1 MRPVLVVIA
10 AFALI
15 AALLACGRWLAGRRW
30 SAMGHAGLACAAAA
44 VVAGGWPLST
54 YLGTYEQLVDGSP
67 VAELF
72 FEQTG
77 SNSFRATLTRL
88 PTGRMQVVE
97 LVGDQ
102 WRLDLTALEWM
113 EGGSRLGLA
122 PRYRLERLAAR
133 LESPGEPP
141 VPPGVTHVLARSVPR
156 PILADLGT
164 RRGTPLLAQRKLTGA
179 WQPMTHRARFDLR
192 LSVGGGVTVDP
203 LNPAA
208 SDSLSSR

>member
-1 MRPVLVVIA
+1 MRPVLVVVA

-30 SAMGHAGLACAAAA
+30 SALGHAGLACAGAA

-54 YLGTYEQLVDGSP
+54 YLGTYEQLVDESP

-77 SNSFRATLTRL
+77 SDRFRATLTRL
-88 PTGRMQVVE
+88 PMGRMQVVE

-102 WRLDLTALEWM
+102 WRLDLTTLEWA
-113 EGGSRLGLA
+113 EGASRLGLA
-122 PRYRLERLAAR
+122 PRFRLERLTSR
-133 LESPGEPP
+133 LESPSEPA
-141 VPPGVTHVLARSVPR
+141 VSSGSTHELASSDAR
-156 PILADLGT
+156 PILADLGA
-164 RRGTPLLAQRKLTGA
+164 RRGTPLLAQRERTGA
-179 WQPMTHRARFDLR
+179 WHPMAHGARFDLR
-192 LSVGGGVTVDP
+192 LNVGGGVTVDP

-208 SDSLSSR
+208 SVSLSSR

>member
-10 AFALI
+10 VFALI
-15 AALLACGRWLAGRRW
+15 ATLLAWGRWLAGRRW
-30 SAMGHAGLACAAAA
+30 TAMGHAGLACAAAA

-54 YLGTYEQLVDGSP
+54 YLGTYEQLVDGSR

-72 FEQTG
+72 LEQTG
-77 SNSFRATLTRL
+77 SNRFRATLTRL
-88 PTGRMQVVE
+88 PVGRMQVVE

-102 WRLDLTALEWM
+102 WRLDLTTLEWM
-113 EGGSRLGLA
+113 DGTSQLGLA

-133 LESPGEPP
+133 LEAPNEPA
-141 VPPGVTHVLARSVPR
+141 VPSGVTRDLARSASR

-164 RRGTPLLAQRKLTGA
+164 RRGTPLLAKRELTGA
-179 WQPMTHRARFDLR
+179 WQPMAHGARFGLR

-208 SDSLSSR
+208 SDSLASR

>member
-30 SAMGHAGLACAAAA
+30 IALGHAGLACAAAA

-54 YLGTYEQLVDGSP
+54 YLGTYEPLVDESP

-72 FEQTG
+72 LEQTG
-77 SNSFRATLTRL
+77 SNRFRAKLTRL
-88 PTGRMQVVE
+88 PMGRMQVVE

-102 WRLDLTALEWM
+102 WRVDLTTLEWTQ
-113 EGGSRLGLA
+113 GASQLGLA
-122 PRYRLERLAAR
+122 SRYRLERLASR
-133 LESPGEPP
+133 LESPDEPA
-141 VPPGVTHVLARSVPR
+141 VPSGATHELARPASR
-156 PILADLGT
+156 PTLADLGT
-164 RRGTPLLAQRKLTGA
+164 RRGPPLLAQRELTGT
-179 WQPMTHRARFDLR
+179 WQPMAHGARFDLR
-192 LSVGGGVTVDP
+192 LSAGGDVTVDP

-208 SDSLSSR
+208 SDSLATR